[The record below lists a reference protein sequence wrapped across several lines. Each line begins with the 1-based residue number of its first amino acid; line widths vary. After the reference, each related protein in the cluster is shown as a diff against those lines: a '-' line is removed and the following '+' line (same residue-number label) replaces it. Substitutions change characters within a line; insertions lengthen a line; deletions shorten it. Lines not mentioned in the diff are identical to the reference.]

1 MIEIDLEVCWLPE
14 ELRPQQDAGMEV
26 PLDKCVTKIHT
37 FYTIA
42 FVRPHEEKGYCE
54 VFSNND
60 VFIIRESYE
69 SVKQKI
75 RNQMNFK
82 WN

>member
-1 MIEIDLEVCWLPE
+1 MIELDLEVLWLPE
-14 ELRPQQDAGMEV
+14 ELIPQQEAGMEV
-26 PLDKCVTKIHT
+26 PIKDCTTRIHT
-37 FYTIA
+37 FYLIA
-42 FVRPHEEKGYCE
+42 AIRPHDEKGYCD
-54 VFSNND
+54 VFSNGETYT
-60 VFIIRESYE
+60 VKESYE